1 MNKKLCSS
9 PHPVPLAELIHE
21 GEKFHQTV
29 HHQHHSSSA
38 CSRHRHPQGL
48 CHTWTCSAAVF
59 QTMLCVCCGSNE
71 TTGKNKDKNGQRSQ
85 PADICEAAQR
95 GVWSLWRGLWHVLCA
110 LNAWF
115 SWLLSV
121 GKRNRQKQV
130 MWKLQEVYIL
140 HLFFSFVVGDNHH
153 NSLSCISY
161 FLSQNFGLI

>member
-29 HHQHHSSSA
+29 HHQHRSSSA

-48 CHTWTCSAAVF
+48 RHTWTCTAAVF

-95 GVWSLWRGLWHVLCA
+95 GVWSLWRGLFYVPWTPGSAGYWVWVRGTGKNKWCGNHRKCI
-110 LNAWF
+110 F
-115 SWLLSV
+115 CIYSFHLLWETTTIIV
-121 GKRNRQKQV
+121 
-130 MWKLQEVYIL
+130 WAVYHIFCLKIL
-140 HLFFSFVVGDNHH
+140 DLYN
-153 NSLSCISY
+153 
-161 FLSQNFGLI
+161 